1 MAPGGHCRAFWFW
14 LRPGNIMDASWLCL
28 FFFHSSSPC
37 GFPVEHSIN
46 KDTCPIP
53 NPVLPLGKLYISAE
67 ISVSGPHPQYC
78 YSSLI
83 SVYWKIGSLIIS
95 PSLPPLISPLFHPRS
110 PLFCGMSISL
120 PLLLPSLPFSPFF
133 FKTMLLIQLSPLCFS
148 SIFSQIIPVFWSLAN
163 LSYSAVISKG
173 SLNTLLTDLA
183 GISNGK
189 GWWSNYEITILPLKI
204 YSPEF
209 LPLSFL
215 L

>member
-1 MAPGGHCRAFWFW
+1 MSNPKSSFASRKIIYQCWNFCFRTSPTVLLQLFNFCLLEDWFSHN
-14 LRPGNIMDASWLCL
+14 L
-28 FFFHSSSPC
+28 
-37 GFPVEHSIN
+37 
-46 KDTCPIP
+46 
-53 NPVLPLGKLYISAE
+53 
-67 ISVSGPHPQYC
+67 
-78 YSSLI
+78 
-83 SVYWKIGSLIIS
+83 
-95 PSLPPLISPLFHPRS
+95 SLPSSFNLSPFP
-110 PLFCGMSISL
+110 
-120 PLLLPSLPFSPFF
+120 PSFSSFLWYEYFSPPSSTLFAFLSFF

>member
-95 PSLPPLISPLFHPRS
+95 PSLPPLISFSTLVLLFSVVWVFLSPFFYPLC
-110 PLFCGMSISL
+110 LSL
-120 PLLLPSLPFSPFF
+120 LFF